1 MIKCRASLA
10 VQDGRGC
17 CNYFNRLNY
26 ICLPYQNESMALGFA
41 EDMDCE
47 EIRRQELIGS
57 SARMAI
63 DELRH
68 ALQGGGVYA
77 LVGGEYGTGKTFLL
91 RKLSTIVD
99 GLHIVNLRRGGND
112 VSCSN
117 SLNGSSMYAI
127 DNFEMLLRKPA
138 IYADKVRE
146 IINSASFLVVSIS
159 TSGGG
164 PIYGGGSI
172 VEIHDILSKLQ
183 GAKKIRIEV
192 GSDEASK
199 IIKSAGITVNMPLL
213 MKTPGLIIRHLEAG
227 RVPTMIPIP

>member
-1 MIKCRASLA
+1 
-10 VQDGRGC
+10 
-17 CNYFNRLNY
+17 
-26 ICLPYQNESMALGFA
+26 MALGFA

-77 LVGGEYGTGKTFLL
+77 LVGEYGTGKTFLL

-99 GLHIVNLRRGGND
+99 GLHIVNLRRGND

-159 TSGGG
+159 TSGG
-164 PIYGGGSI
+164 PIYGGSI

-213 MKTPGLIIRHLEAG
+213 MKTPGLIIRAFGG
-227 RVPTMIPIP
+227 RKSSNDDTYTLI